1 MSFEVWKPELPGFGV
16 SAWLA
21 PFLALCL
28 LGSGLLAGWLKLRRG
43 LRTGDTRKLFHFSI
57 FFLATYVHASYGP
70 PGVNL
75 LGCLAAIYIGY
86 CLLSGTGN
94 PLYEAIARESDH
106 PRRSL
111 HVLIPF
117 LATAAGGIL
126 AISLF
131 GDFAVFGFAICGI
144 ADAVA
149 EPIGARLGKHR
160 YRTWN
165 LPGCAESH
173 RSLEGS
179 LAVFAASFITAVI
192 LQCAGLT
199 PFLPTSIS
207 GSLLPALALAAVATL
222 AEAASPH
229 GTDNFTVQVAASG
242 FAWGWESLLSPA

>member
-1 MSFEVWKPELPGFGV
+1 MKFELWKPVLPSLDV
-16 SAWLA
+16 ILWMAPTLAIWL
-21 PFLALCL
+21 LA
-28 LGSGLLAGWLKLRRG
+28 SGALAGWLKLHRG
-43 LRTGDTRKLFHFSI
+43 LRTGDTRKLFHFSV
-57 FFLATYVHASYGP
+57 FFLATALHAGSGP

-75 LGCLAAIYIGY
+75 LGCLVAIYIGY
-86 CLLSGTGN
+86 CLLRGDGN

-111 HVLIPF
+111 HVLAPF

-131 GDFAVFGFAICGI
+131 GDFAIFGFAICGI

-149 EPIGARLGKHR
+149 EPIGIRLGKHR

-179 LAVFAASFITAVI
+179 LAVFTASFITAVL
-192 LQCAGLT
+192 LQCTGLSPVLT
-199 PFLPTSIS
+199 TSIAS
-207 GSLLPALALAAVATL
+207 SLLPAVAIAVVATF
-222 AEAASPH
+222 AEACSPH
-229 GTDNFTVQVAASG
+229 GTDNFTLQVAASG
-242 FAWGWESLLSPA
+242 FAWGWQSLLPSA

>member
-1 MSFEVWKPELPGFGV
+1 MNMELWKPELPDFEV
-16 SAWLA
+16 IAWLA
-21 PFLALCL
+21 PTLAMWLM
-28 LGSGLLAGWLKLRRG
+28 GTGGAAGWLKLRRG
-43 LRTGDTRKLFHFSI
+43 LRTGDTRKLFHFSV
-57 FFLATYVHASYGP
+57 FFLATALHARFGP

-75 LGCLAAIYIGY
+75 LGCLVAVYIGY
-86 CLLSGTGN
+86 CLLRGAGN
-94 PLYEAIARESDH
+94 PLYEAIARESDY

-111 HVLIPF
+111 HVLVPF

-149 EPIGARLGKHR
+149 EPIGIRLGKHR

-179 LAVFAASFITAVI
+179 LAVFVASFLTTLA
-192 LQCAGLT
+192 LLYTGLT
-199 PFLPTSIS
+199 PLLPPSITS
-207 GSLLPALALAAVATL
+207 SLLPALAIAAVAALT
-222 AEAASPH
+222 EAGSPH
-229 GTDNFTVQVAASG
+229 GTDNFTLQVTASG
-242 FAWGWESLLSPA
+242 FAWGWGSLLPLT

>member
-1 MSFEVWKPELPGFGV
+1 MNIEWWNPGLPEPEII
-16 SAWLA
+16 A
-21 PFLALCL
+21 PLALAL
-28 LGSGLLAGWLKLRRG
+28 AIWILASGGIAGWLKLRRG
-43 LRTGDTRKLFHFSI
+43 LATGDTRKLFHFSI

-86 CLLSGTGN
+86 CLLRGTGN

-131 GDFAVFGFAICGI
+131 GDFAVYGFAICGI

-165 LPGCAESH
+165 LPGCTESH

-192 LQCAGLT
+192 LQCTGLT
-199 PFLPTSIS
+199 PLLPGSLA
-207 GSLLPALALAAVATL
+207 GSLLPAAALASVATL
-222 AEAASPH
+222 AEAGSPH
-229 GTDNFTVQVAASG
+229 GTDNFTLQLAASG
-242 FAWGWESLLSPA
+242 FAWGWESLLCQA

>member
-1 MSFEVWKPELPGFGV
+1 MNIELWKPELPGLDV
-16 SAWLA
+16 IAWLA
-21 PFLALCL
+21 PVLATGILV
-28 LGSGLLAGWLKLRRG
+28 SGGIAGWLKRHRG

-57 FFLATYVHASYGP
+57 FFLATGVHAGYGP

-86 CLLSGTGN
+86 CLWSGEGN

-111 HVLIPF
+111 HVLVPF

-149 EPIGARLGKHR
+149 EPIGTRLGKHR

-165 LPGCAESH
+165 LPGCPESH
-173 RSLEGS
+173 RSIEGS
-179 LAVFAASFITAVI
+179 LAVFAASFLTAVI

-199 PFLPTSIS
+199 PLLPPSIA
-207 GSLLPALALAAVATL
+207 GSLLPAAALAVLATL
-222 AEAASPH
+222 AEAGSPH
-229 GTDNFTVQVAASG
+229 GTDNFTLQVAASG
-242 FAWGWESLLSPA
+242 FAWGWEDLLSPA